1 MSSSPHDG
9 ADAET
14 DPISFQERVAQ
25 LNTQIDQLTAANLD
39 PITRDELALDILC
52 DRDALQ
58 AMLKELAKLHQLEA
72 AMVSQVDLLDHRLA
86 TCDSILITIAALPR
100 WRETFDSSPSA
111 WWWFPEAED
120 AKPRIAIR
128 RRELFWRGVSVVSL
142 LATASAASTI
152 LPVFS
157 IGGFG
162 LGEALAS
169 AGQVTG
175 LAVLGRGVLT
185 PEGTKAL
192 KRFCAKFSIPGKWY
206 NEAIAAFAVT
216 LGTLSMW
223 AAQDGLPRFFNY
235 AADQHYQRGELSQAR
250 INYQKTL
257 SLIPSNDE
265 ASLGLGLVYESLGQL
280 KEAGDSYRRV
290 ADQGDPVALIRLA
303 RVQFFLLL
311 KLNRSEKL
319 VRTPATS
326 EVEALLKLALHRLA
340 GADLSVTEMA
350 NQRYQ
355 IYRNLGWLRWW
366 QRDYGG
372 AESVLKRAIQEDESF
387 PQQQLG
393 TGLSHC
399 LLAQIYREEKREA
412 EAATAYTAC
421 VQKSRPETLAE
432 YQWFFQVGQGRMAT
446 CIDTSAVMRGTS
458 RDLIQKLPL
467 CRDAEAGQSNPVA
480 PDPTQSVIPSSPRP
494 TAGPEKPSSP

>member
-1 MSSSPHDG
+1 MVN
-9 ADAET
+9 
-14 DPISFQERVAQ
+14 FQERVAHLNAQ
-25 LNTQIDQLTAANLD
+25 LDRFSQADLD
-39 PITRDELALDILC
+39 PIARDELALDILC
-52 DRDALQ
+52 DRDTLQ
-58 AMLKELAKLHQLEA
+58 GILKDLAKNRTLEA
-72 AMVSQVDLLDHRLA
+72 TTVSEVDALDRRLVA
-86 TCDSILITIAALPR
+86 LDSKFITISALPR
-100 WRETFDSSPSA
+100 WRDTFDPSPNA
-111 WWWFPEAED
+111 WWWFPETED
-120 AKPRIAIR
+120 SKPPIATR

-206 NEAIAAFAVT
+206 SEAIAAFSIT
-216 LGTLSMW
+216 LGALSMW

-235 AADQHYQRGELSQAR
+235 TANQHYQRGELDQAR
-250 INYQKTL
+250 VNYQKSL
-257 SLIPSNDE
+257 SLIPASDE

-280 KEAGDSYRRV
+280 KEAGDAYRQV
-290 ADQGDPVALIRLA
+290 ADQGDPIALNRLA
-303 RVQFFLLL
+303 RVQFSLLL
-311 KLNRSEKL
+311 KTNRSDKL
-319 VRTPATS
+319 VRNQATA
-326 EVEALLKLALHRLA
+326 EVEALLKLALHRLE
-340 GADLSVTEMA
+340 GSGLSTLDMA

-366 QRDYGG
+366 QRDYIG
-372 AESVLKRAIQEDESF
+372 AESVLKRAIEEDQSF
-387 PQQQLG
+387 PEQQLG

-399 LLAQIYREEKREA
+399 LLAQIYREEQREIEAKA
-412 EAATAYTAC
+412 EYNVC

-432 YQWFFQVGQGRMAT
+432 YEWFFQVGQGRMAT
-446 CIDTSAVMRGTS
+446 CIDTSAVMRGTT
-458 RDLIQKLPL
+458 RALIQKLPL
-467 CRDAEAGQSNPVA
+467 CRDSDPGRSNSVA
-480 PDPTQSVIPSSPRP
+480 PDPTQPITPQPKPIAPSSPSPAAGTAAPSRP
-494 TAGPEKPSSP
+494 